1 MKKLIAL
8 IALIAIVTAAA
19 FADPAL
25 VPGTTGVDSSA
36 TDNGAKLDVNLKVTP
51 KYEIGFKSSAV
62 TAWNAAA
69 EEEGVLS
76 SVTLSETTGKTSPA
90 TFYAYFKTTDPKGY
104 DLKLK
109 ASTLVLA
116 GGSETIAYTCTAGTN
131 TSVTPGGA
139 EVTIFS
145 DEATSGLSKRGKSVA
160 VTVEADVDDINAAT
174 SGNYNATLSLT
185 IAAK

>member
-1 MKKLIAL
+1 MKKFIAL

-25 VPGTTGVDSSA
+25 VEGTTGVDSSA
-36 TDNGAKLDVNLKVTP
+36 TDNGAKLDVNLTVTP
-51 KYEIGFKSSAV
+51 KYEIGFKSTAV
-62 TAWNAAA
+62 NEWKATAEAA
-69 EEEGVLS
+69 LS
-76 SVTLSETTGKTSPA
+76 SVILSETTGKTSPE

-116 GGSETIAYTCTAGTN
+116 GGSETIAYTCTAGTA
-131 TSVTPGGA
+131 SVTPGGA
-139 EVTIFS
+139 EVVIFS
-145 DEATSGLSKRGKSVA
+145 DEAATGLSKRGESVA
-160 VTVEADVDDINAAT
+160 VTVAAT
-174 SGNYNATLSLT
+174 PAAIQAATAGSYNATLSLT